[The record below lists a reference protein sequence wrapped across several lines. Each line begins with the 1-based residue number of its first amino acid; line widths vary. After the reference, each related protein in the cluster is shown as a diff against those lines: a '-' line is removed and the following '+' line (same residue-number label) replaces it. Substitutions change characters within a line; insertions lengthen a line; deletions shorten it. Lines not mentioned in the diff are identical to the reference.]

1 MIRNRVLVGVLL
13 VLLPLG
19 VSLAQPAQVGEFRA
33 PQASGPLLGQQGAQ
47 DLLADIDWNEV
58 ISELDAGFEQEPPLT
73 LDPAD
78 VVWYF
83 KAGNWIVCKPLVD
96 ASGSVYFGS
105 GDGNFYAVDASGSEL
120 WRFEVGSPILADAI
134 FDNQNRIIFGAV
146 DGALYCLDKEGGL
159 VFSYAT
165 GGPIL
170 STASIDLEGN
180 IYFGSDD
187 FYLYKLSSAGSLMA
201 RFETGGWV
209 DSRPTFLSDGRLA
222 FSSYDGVVYVLDQSL
237 NELSRYE
244 TDTWLTRA
252 FSVGNDDTIY
262 AGGIDG
268 SLYAVNPSGALNWRF
283 DTEDAIF
290 SSPLVAGTKVFF
302 GSNAGVLFCVDAALG
317 TEKWRFTIPAIEI
330 ISGAPTLG
338 PDDKIYFSTS
348 DHKAYG
354 LRQDSIRQWSFDT
367 GVEIDGTALTGKPI
381 LGGIT
386 MTDDGVAYFGNCGG
400 VLFAVDTGG
409 RSMSAPACEP
419 IGDSC
424 VQASSPLRHS
434 WGPAVIGR
442 RGLVRG
448 RRLPVSEPNAVDM
461 ALKMMCMSRK
471 SLDRPT
477 EVYYRPYPY
486 IEKCVLGIT
495 EDILN
500 DAFAGPPFAKDL
512 TDQMLFADQEP
523 QEYVLTAASPLGP
536 SILPVHYDHFLS
548 DTPLQDA
555 IAEIYSSHSQ
565 SLTQPQRD
573 ELAAQAGHLS
583 LELRKAMAMILFAM
597 NDASAKLDS
606 AFAAVTPNMRS
617 QICSNVLNAY
627 ALCYYNGSFLSGVFD
642 EWLDHVDFEQLLNAG
657 ATLLSGLRRAEDYF
671 ASVYDSSMDEILFRF
686 DTPIGFVM
694 VGGAADNLFNS
705 TTNGVRERNALL
717 VDIGGN
723 DFYGGRTAGAAG
735 DDTPISVSIDLTG
748 DDTYDSTSDGCQGWG
763 LFGIGVL
770 IDAFGDDTYIAQ
782 NHCQGA
788 STFGIGVLQD
798 ISGNDIFLGKE
809 MSQGAAACGVA
820 VLSNESGNDIYFS
833 PEYSQ
838 GFGFTFGSGVLRDR
852 EGDDY
857 YFIGG
862 TDVDFREGT
871 AGQERYVCMGQGF
884 GFGPRRDQEGWQGA
898 GGIGILTDGAGNDYY
913 LGDYFA
919 QGSSYW
925 FSTGILDDK
934 SGNDTY
940 VARRYSTGAG
950 IHNSVGI
957 LVDEAGDDE
966 YWGWG
971 VGIGHGLDASV
982 GIVVDVMGDD
992 YYSARGWY
1000 MMGHGGDG
1008 LGILIDNGGNDVY
1021 SQRDGTCLGYAAG
1034 YDHGLRRPLGIF
1046 IDADG
1051 IDAYTTKGNNRCWVA
1066 DETGVGIDMTS
1077 GDTGCLMP

>member
-1 MIRNRVLVGVLL
+1 MCKSRVLMGMLFVLL
-13 VLLPLG
+13 LFG
-19 VSLAQPAQVGEFRA
+19 VCLAQPMQVGEIQST
-33 PQASGPLLGQQGAQ
+33 QASGPLLGQQNVQ
-47 DLLADIDWNEV
+47 DILADIDWNKV
-58 ISELDAGFEQEPPLT
+58 IKELDAGFGQEPPLT

-83 KAGNWIVCKPLVD
+83 KASNWILCKPLVD

-120 WRFEVGSPILADAI
+120 WRFEVGAPILADPI
-134 FDNQNRIIFGAV
+134 FDNQNRIIFGAL
-146 DGALYCLDKEGGL
+146 DGVLYCLDKEGGL
-159 VFSYAT
+159 VFSYST

-187 FYLYKLSSAGSLMA
+187 FYLYKLSPEGSLLA

-222 FSSYDGVVYVLDQSL
+222 FSSYDGVIYVVDKDL
-237 NELSRYE
+237 NELSRYQSN
-244 TDTWLTRA
+244 TWFTRA
-252 FSVGNDDTIY
+252 LSVGPDDTIY
-262 AGGIDG
+262 AGGMDG
-268 SLYAVNPSGALNWRF
+268 SLYAVDPSGALKWRF
-283 DTEDAIF
+283 DTDDAIF
-290 SSPLVAGTKVFF
+290 SSPLVVGTKLFF
-302 GSNAGVLFCVDAALG
+302 GSNAGVLFCVDAAGG
-317 TEKWRFTIPAIEI
+317 TENWRFTISSVEV
-330 ISGAPTLG
+330 ISGSPTLG
-338 PDDKIYFSTS
+338 PDDKIYFGTS
-348 DHKAYG
+348 DHKAYA
-354 LRQDSIRQWSFDT
+354 LRQDSIRQWSFNT
-367 GVEIDGTALTGKPI
+367 GVEIDGTKLTGKPI

-386 MTDDGVAYFGNCGG
+386 ITDDGVAYFGNCGG

-409 RSMSAPACEP
+409 HSTLTPDREP
-419 IGDSC
+419 I
-424 VQASSPLRHS
+424 VQASSPPHRMSDLTAISPRDL
-434 WGPAVIGR
+434 A
-442 RGLVRG
+442 RGNRS
-448 RRLPVSEPNAVDM
+448 PYTKPNAVDM
-461 ALKMMCMSRK
+461 ALKIMCMSRK
-471 SLDRPT
+471 SLNRPT

-495 EDILN
+495 EDVLN
-500 DAFAGPPFAKDL
+500 DAFAGPPFAKEL
-512 TDQMLFADQEP
+512 TDEMLFEDQEP
-523 QEYVLTAASPLGP
+523 QEYLLTAASPLGP
-536 SILPVHYDHFLS
+536 SVLPAQYDHFLS
-548 DTPLQDA
+548 STPLQDA
-555 IAEIYSSHSQ
+555 IAEIYSSHGR
-565 SLTQPQRD
+565 SLTQSQRD
-573 ELAAQAGHLS
+573 ELAAQAANLS
-583 LELRKAMAMILFAM
+583 SELRKAMAMALFAM

-606 AFAAVTPNMRS
+606 AFARVTPYMRS
-617 QICSNVLNAY
+617 QIYDNVLNSY
-627 ALCYYNGSFLSGVFD
+627 PLCYYNGSFLSGVFD
-642 EWLDHVDFEQLLNAG
+642 EWHDHVDFEQFLNAG
-657 ATLLSGLRRAEDYF
+657 TTLLSGIRRSEDFF
-671 ASVYDSSMDEILFRF
+671 ANVYDSSTEPILFRF

-694 VGGAADNLFNS
+694 VGGAGDNLFDS

-723 DFYGGRTAGAAG
+723 DTYEGRTAGAAG
-735 DDTPISVSIDLTG
+735 DDTPISVCIDLAG
-748 DDTYDSTSDGCQGWG
+748 DDVYESTSSGCQGWG

-782 NHCQGA
+782 DHCQGA
-788 STFGIGVLQD
+788 STFGIGILQD
-798 ISGNDIFLGKE
+798 MYGNDIFLGKE

-852 EGDDY
+852 AGDDY

-862 TDVDFREGT
+862 VDVDFRENKPGK
-871 AGQERYVCMGQGF
+871 ERYVCMGQGF

-913 LGDYFA
+913 MGDYFA

-957 LVDEAGDDE
+957 VVDEAGDDE

-982 GIVVDVMGDD
+982 GMVVDVMGDD

-1000 MMGHGGDG
+1000 TMGHGGDG
-1008 LGILIDNGGNDVY
+1008 LGILIDNGGSDVY
-1021 SQRDGTCLGYAAG
+1021 SQRDATSLGYG
-1034 YDHGLRRPLGIF
+1034 GPYMTNYRRPLGIF

-1051 IDAYTTKGNNRCWVA
+1051 QDAYTTKGNNRFWVA
-1066 DETGVGIDMTS
+1066 DETGVGVDIS
-1077 GDTGCLMP
+1077 GGDTGCLMP